1 MWYEKVWRKNL
12 KYRHFRPKSPS
23 FALHCTAGL
32 CTWPWL
38 SKRLLPGACRV
49 ACVAGIK
56 RGRGR
61 GNLGFPLLKPA
72 TQATCRAIF
81 VSFIFFFQTS
91 LCPQLFPQSNMKSYS
106 QHHERFLGPHR
117 QSPYSVI
124 NTLRV
129 HSSPMSSAFSA
140 TSTNLWLVKKIFTQT
155 LSIRTILETSV
166 SKMRCGRSIF
176 SSTGPLV
183 WR

>member
-1 MWYEKVWRKNL
+1 MRYERVWRKNL

-23 FALHCTAGL
+23 FGLHRTAGL

-38 SKRLLPGACRV
+38 SKRLLPRVCRV

-81 VSFIFFFQTS
+81 VLFIFFSNFSVSTIVHSIQYEKLFSTS
-91 LCPQLFPQSNMKSYS
+91 REVSWSSPPKSLFSLLLTLF
-106 QHHERFLGPHR
+106 EF
-117 QSPYSVI
+117 
-124 NTLRV
+124 TLRLC
-129 HSSPMSSAFSA
+129 SPFLQHLL
-140 TSTNLWLVKKIFTQT
+140 TSD
-155 LSIRTILETSV
+155 
-166 SKMRCGRSIF
+166 
-176 SSTGPLV
+176 
-183 WR
+183 

>member
-23 FALHCTAGL
+23 FALHRTAGL

-81 VSFIFFFQTS
+81 VSFIFFSDFSVSTIVPSIQYEKLFSTS
-91 LCPQLFPQSNMKSYS
+91 WEVSWSSPPKSLFSLLLTLFK
-106 QHHERFLGPHR
+106 F
-117 QSPYSVI
+117 
-124 NTLRV
+124 TLRLCYPPFLQ
-129 HSSPMSSAFSA
+129 HLLISD
-140 TSTNLWLVKKIFTQT
+140 
-155 LSIRTILETSV
+155 
-166 SKMRCGRSIF
+166 
-176 SSTGPLV
+176 
-183 WR
+183 